1 MKTFPIRVAH
11 RHLSMLLNVVEQ
23 GEEVILT
30 KGGKSMYVLK
40 PMGVADKEVEV
51 DPCKALSRIEG
62 CGEEARKPR

>member
-1 MKTFPIRVAH
+1 
-11 RHLSMLLNVVEQ
+11 MLLNVVEQ